1 MNGWEKQTLENCVV
15 ILENS
20 AIVPAGGCVP
30 SQSWRAICTLW
41 VWGLRDALYTI
52 IIVSLYVCV
61 CACAKSLQSCLTLC
75 NTMDCSPPGSS
86 VYGILQARILEWVA
100 TPSSRGSSWP
110 SDPTCVSYV
119 SCTGRQV
126 FTSSASVKFS
136 IPFFSMIP
144 LLLWYSSLKS
154 GLQRLTVTFKSSPIR
169 PHSSCPLSNIQ

>member
-75 NTMDCSPPGSS
+75 DLVDCSPPFSS
-86 VYGILQARILEWVA
+86 VHGILQARILEWVA
-100 TPSSRGSSWP
+100 MLSSRGSSQPRDRTW
-110 SDPTCVSYV
+110 VSYV
-119 SCTGRQV
+119 PCTDWQAGSLPLAPPGKARPP
-126 FTSSASVKFS
+126 FS
-136 IPFFSMIP
+136 
-144 LLLWYSSLKS
+144 LSLYIYIEQ
-154 GLQRLTVTFKSSPIR
+154 LN
-169 PHSSCPLSNIQ
+169 NICMLF